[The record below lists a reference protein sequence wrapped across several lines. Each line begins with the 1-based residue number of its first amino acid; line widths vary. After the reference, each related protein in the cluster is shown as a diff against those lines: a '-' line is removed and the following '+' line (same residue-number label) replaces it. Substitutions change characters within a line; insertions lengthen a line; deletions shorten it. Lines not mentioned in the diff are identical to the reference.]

1 MKKSTVIILLVVIAA
16 FAGYTGMVVGYN
28 INSNP
33 TNDVSET
40 KVYTPE
46 ELASEIN
53 KLRTEKG
60 VPPLKIDERLNQSAY
75 LAARDMQRDK
85 YYEHTNPLTG
95 KHSYE
100 YIPALT
106 GTECQFYGENINA
119 VISIQNPV
127 TDSAGGWVTSEKHND
142 AQLDEKYDTVGFSS
156 IISNFTYNKDGSNIN
171 NGDIIYVA
179 HFCDLR

>member
-1 MKKSTVIILLVVIAA
+1 MKKSTVIILLVVTTVIACYIGA
-16 FAGYTGMVVGYN
+16 VIGYN

-75 LAARDMQRDK
+75 LAARDMQKGR
-85 YYEHTNPLTG
+85 YYSHTNPVTKVDSLQYIFKTTG
-95 KHSYE
+95 DDCKVGS
-100 YIPALT
+100 
-106 GTECQFYGENINA
+106 ENINA
-119 VISIQNPV
+119 VNLGINPV
-127 TDSAGGWVTSEKHND
+127 TDINDGWIASQAHNE
-142 AQLDEKYDTVGFSS
+142 AQLDEAYDTVGFNSFVLDFNYQDENSS
-156 IISNFTYNKDGSNIN
+156 IYSG
-171 NGDIIYVA
+171 GVIYVA